1 MPTYTAPV
9 KDTRFILEELLEIS
23 QYSSLPGYADAT
35 PDIVRAVLE
44 EGAKYVEEIT
54 HPLNQSGD
62 EQGCVRNDDGSV
74 TTPTGFK
81 DAYEKLV
88 EGGWVGLGCDPTY
101 GGQGLPHVIA
111 SAFEEYMISGN
122 MAFTMYMG
130 LTTGAIAAIEAVAS
144 DEQKQTYLPKMI
156 EGTWSGTMNLTEPH
170 CGTDLGLLT
179 TKAEPQ
185 VDGSFKITGTKI
197 FISSGEHDLTEN
209 IIHLVLAKISGA
221 PDSVRGI
228 SLFIVPK
235 FTLDA
240 NGNPAERNQV
250 SCGAIEKKM
259 GIHAN
264 STCVMNYDGATG
276 YLIGEPE
283 KGLRAMFIMM
293 NAARLGV
300 GMQGLSI
307 SELAYQNAV
316 TYAQDRNQGRSLTG
330 PKNSDGKADPIIV
343 HADVRRMLL
352 NIKAF
357 NEGARALALWGGLLV
372 DLSHL
377 APSSEEREYA
387 DDLIGLLT
395 PIIKAYFT
403 DKGFE
408 NATNAQQC
416 FGGHGYIREWGM
428 EQCVRDARIAM
439 IYEGTNGIQALDLVG
454 RKLSL
459 NGGRA
464 YRLFVE
470 EVASFLKASNTED
483 MQNFTTPLA
492 AALDDLNLA
501 TTWLSK
507 HGISNPDNAGAG
519 AVPYL
524 NLFALVAMGYMWGK
538 MAKLSLHKIASGDGE
553 FTEEFYKTK
562 LTTAAYFFS
571 HIIIETPTLRH
582 RVEAGA
588 DEIMALDESAFVA

>member
-1 MPTYTAPV
+1 
-9 KDTRFILEELLEIS
+9 
-23 QYSSLPGYADAT
+23 
-35 PDIVRAVLE
+35 
-44 EGAKYVEEIT
+44 
-54 HPLNQSGD
+54 
-62 EQGCVRNDDGSV
+62 
-74 TTPTGFK
+74 
-81 DAYEKLV
+81 
-88 EGGWVGLGCDPTY
+88 
-101 GGQGLPHVIA
+101 
-111 SAFEEYMISGN
+111 
-122 MAFTMYMG
+122 
-130 LTTGAIAAIEAVAS
+130 
-144 DEQKQTYLPKMI
+144 
-156 EGTWSGTMNLTEPH
+156 MNLTEPH

-185 VDGSFKITGTKI
+185 ADGTYKITGTKI

-240 NGNPAERNQV
+240 DGNPADRNQV

-316 TYAQDRNQGRSLTG
+316 AYARDRIQGRSLTG
-330 PKNSDGKADPIIV
+330 PKNSAGKADPIIV

-357 NEGARALALWGGLLV
+357 NEGARALAMGGGLLV

-377 APSSEEREYA
+377 AASPEERERA
-387 DDLIGLLT
+387 DDLISLLT

-416 FGGHGYIREWGM
+416 LGGHGYIREWGM

-454 RKLSL
+454 RKLSP

-464 YRLFVE
+464 YRGFVE
-470 EVASFLKASNTED
+470 RVAKVI
-483 MQNFTTPLA
+483 
-492 AALDDLNLA
+492 
-501 TTWLSK
+501 K
-507 HGISNPDNAGAG
+507 
-519 AVPYL
+519 
-524 NLFALVAMGYMWGK
+524 
-538 MAKLSLHKIASGDGE
+538 
-553 FTEEFYKTK
+553 
-562 LTTAAYFFS
+562 
-571 HIIIETPTLRH
+571 
-582 RVEAGA
+582 
-588 DEIMALDESAFVA
+588 ESRG

>member
-1 MPTYTAPV
+1 MPNYTAPV
-9 KDTRFILEELLEIS
+9 KDTRFILEELLDIT
-23 QYSSLPGYADAT
+23 QYSSLPSYAEAT

-44 EGAKYVEEIT
+44 EGAKYVEEIS
-54 HPLNQSGD
+54 HPVNQSGD
-62 EQGCVRNDDGSV
+62 EQGCIRHDDGSV
-74 TTPTGFK
+74 TTPDGFK
-81 DAYEKLV
+81 EAYEKLV
-88 EGGWVGLGCDPTY
+88 EGGWIGLGCDPEY
-101 GGQGLPHVIA
+101 GGQGLPHIVA
-111 SAFEEYMISGN
+111 TAFEEYMISGN

-130 LTTGAIAAIEAVAS
+130 LTTGAIAAIEAVANE
-144 DEQKQTYLPKMI
+144 EQKQTYLPKLI

-185 VDGSFKITGTKI
+185 ADGTYKITGTKI

-240 NGNPAERNQV
+240 DGNPADRNQV

-259 GIHAN
+259 GIHGN

-283 KGLRAMFIMM
+283 KGLRAMFVMM

-316 TYAQDRNQGRSLTG
+316 AYAQDRIQGRSLTG
-330 PKNSDGKADPIIV
+330 PKNADAKADPIIV

-377 APSSEEREYA
+377 AASPEERERA

-416 FGGHGYIREWGM
+416 LGGHGYIREWGM

-464 YRLFVE
+464 YRVFVE
-470 EVASFLKASNTED
+470 EVTKFIKESNSED
-483 MQNFTTPLA
+483 MQPFIIPLSK
-492 AALDDLNLA
+492 ALDDLNCATAWLA
-501 TTWLSK
+501 E
-507 HGISNPDNAGAG
+507 HGVSNPDNAGAA

-524 NLFALVAMGYMWGK
+524 NIFALVTMGFMWSR
-538 MAKLSLHKIASGDGE
+538 MAKLALNKIAAGDGE
-553 FTEEFYKTK
+553 FEEDFYRNK

-571 HIIIETPTLRH
+571 HVIIDTPTLRQ

-588 DEIMALDESAFVA
+588 DEIMAMAEAAFGG